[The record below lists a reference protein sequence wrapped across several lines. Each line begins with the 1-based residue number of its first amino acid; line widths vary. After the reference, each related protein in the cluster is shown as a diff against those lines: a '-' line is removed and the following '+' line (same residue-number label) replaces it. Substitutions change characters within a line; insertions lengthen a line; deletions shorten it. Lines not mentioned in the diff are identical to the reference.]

1 MKNARQQSFFKKK
14 IHKFFG
20 GSLLKSNPKTK
31 RPISTTQ
38 AIHLVL
44 KSQHAVGKHSMLHS
58 YNTKKIEFV
67 ILAQAKCW
75 GIKIYHYVN
84 VGNHLHLVI
93 KLNNRRSFNLFI
105 RAITGL
111 IARHVLNAERGSA
124 KEVQFWAARPF
135 TRIISWG
142 RDYLNINKYMKKN
155 KGQAKERFKVRFVA
169 WGFDITNSDS
179 ILNLNTG

>member
-1 MKNARQQSFFKKK
+1 MKNARQQSFFNQK
-14 IHKFFG
+14 INKFFG

-31 RPISTTQ
+31 RPISTGQ

-44 KSQHAVGKHSMLHS
+44 KSQHAVGKHSMLHG
-58 YNTKKIEFV
+58 YNAKKIESV
-67 ILAQAKCW
+67 ILSQAKGW

-93 KLNNRRSFNLFI
+93 KLNNRRSFNPFI

-111 IARHVLNAERGSA
+111 IARHVLNAERGSS
-124 KEVQFWAARPF
+124 KEIQFWVARPF

-142 RDYLNINKYMKKN
+142 KDYLNINKYMNKN
-155 KGQAKERFKVRFVA
+155 KGQAKEHFFA

>member
-31 RPISTTQ
+31 RPISTAQ

-44 KSQHAVGKHSMLHS
+44 KSQHAMGKNSMLHC
-58 YNTKKIEFV
+58 YNTKKIESV
-67 ILAQAKCW
+67 ILSQAKCW

-93 KLNNRRSFNLFI
+93 KLNNRRSFNPFI

-111 IARHVLNAERGSA
+111 IARHVLNAERGSS
-124 KEVQFWAARPF
+124 KNVQFWVTRPF

-142 RDYLNINKYMKKN
+142 KDYLNINKYMKKN
-155 KGQAKERFKVRFVA
+155 KGQAKERFVA
-169 WGFDITNSDS
+169 WGFDITNTGS
-179 ILNLNTG
+179 ILNLSTG